1 MKDPLDLSLIVTDL
15 HLPPSRG
22 VWAVVV
28 GVFARY
34 ASHDLSLSVPSPPPD
49 WRDPYFALTTATAH
63 PVTDMDAAVT
73 DIQRFLDKCRLRY

>member
-15 HLPPSRG
+15 HLPTSRN
-22 VWAVVV
+22 VWAVVA

-34 ASHDLSLSVPSPPPD
+34 ASHELSPSVPSPPGD

-63 PVTDMDAAVT
+63 PVTDMDVAVT
-73 DIQRFLDKCRLRY
+73 DIQRFLDACRIS

>member
-15 HLPPSRG
+15 HLPPSRD
-22 VWAVVV
+22 VWAVVA

-34 ASHDLSLSVPSPPPD
+34 ASHEPSPSVLSSPGD
-49 WRDPYFALTTATAH
+49 WRDPCFALTTATAH